1 MIILL
6 IFRDL
11 WAAYF
16 TTKGIRIAFWSA
28 LEEVSRQEKESRL
41 DSQGTQMEQEE
52 DIDDDEGGDDD
63 EEETSSVN
71 RLTESDRMVDDIDD
85 DDDDEFVDKYGNK
98 ISAPKSDTENKM
110 TSDATDSID
119 HVTVDDPISKSEDQ
133 TVRDME
139 TELCDKTETNTDK
152 LSESQDGSIQPSEAT
167 GKSCSSET
175 ELTAGLYS
183 KSDCEGCSRE
193 RTLADIQNTGHIYL
207 GPELLDLFRSI
218 YTGTKAQ
225 NGITTVGMVR
235 TIILYCTAYF

>member
-1 MIILL
+1 MILS
-6 IFRDL
+6 IFRDQ

-41 DSQGTQMEQEE
+41 DSQDTQMEQDE
-52 DIDDDEGGDDD
+52 DINEDDDD
-63 EEETSSVN
+63 EEEETSGVN
-71 RLTESDRMVDDIDD
+71 RLTESDRMVADIG

-110 TSDATDSID
+110 TSDTTDSID
-119 HVTVDDPISKSEDQ
+119 HVTVDDPISNSEDQ
-133 TVRDME
+133 TVREME
-139 TELCDKTETNTDK
+139 TDLYDKTKTNTDK

-167 GKSCSSET
+167 GKLCSSEA
-175 ELTAGLYS
+175 ELTVGLDS

-218 YTGTKAQ
+218 HTGTKDQ

-235 TIILYCTAYF
+235 TIKLYCTGYF